1 MDIISRKEILQH
13 VDHTLLAPTATW
25 EELQILCDEAIKY
38 ETASVCVPPNRVKQV
53 KDYLCGRMA
62 VCTVVGF
69 PNGYHTT
76 AVKAMETEEV
86 LDRGADEV
94 DMVINLGWVKEK
106 RFHDVQTEI
115 HTLKDICDDKILKVI
130 VETCFLTEE
139 EKIKMCEVV
148 TEAGA
153 DFIKTSTGKQQPA
166 ATPEAA
172 YVMCEAIKEYY
183 QKTGNKIGFK
193 PAGGINTVNDAIIY
207 YTIVKEIL
215 GEEWLNNRLFRL
227 GTSRLANL
235 LLSDIKGEE
244 IKFF

>member
-106 RFHDVQTEI
+106 RFHDV
-115 HTLKDICDDKILKVI
+115 
-130 VETCFLTEE
+130 ETCFLTEE

-153 DFIKTSTGKQQPA
+153 DFIKTSTGFGSGGATFEDVALFA
-166 ATPEAA
+166 AHVGEN
-172 YVMCEAIKEYY
+172 VRIKA
-183 QKTGNKIGFK
+183 
-193 PAGGINTVNDAIIY
+193 AGGIGSFEDA
-207 YTIVKEIL
+207 KHFLEL
-215 GEEWLNNRLFRL
+215 GASRL
-227 GTSRLANL
+227 GTSRL
-235 LLSDIKGEE
+235 IKIMELGQ
-244 IKFF
+244 

>member
-139 EKIKMCEVV
+139 EKIIMCEVV

-153 DFIKTSTGKQQPA
+153 DFIKTSTGFGSGGATFEDVALFA
-166 ATPEAA
+166 AHVGEN
-172 YVMCEAIKEYY
+172 VRIKA
-183 QKTGNKIGFK
+183 
-193 PAGGINTVNDAIIY
+193 AGGIGSFEDA
-207 YTIVKEIL
+207 KHFLEL
-215 GEEWLNNRLFRL
+215 GASRL
-227 GTSRLANL
+227 GTSSL
-235 LLSDIKGEE
+235 IK
-244 IKFF
+244 IKELGQ

>member
-153 DFIKTSTGKQQPA
+153 DFIKTSTGFGSGG
-166 ATPEAA
+166 ATFEAH
-172 YVMCEAIKEYY
+172 VGENVRIKA
-183 QKTGNKIGFK
+183 
-193 PAGGINTVNDAIIY
+193 AGGIGSFEDA
-207 YTIVKEIL
+207 KHFLEL
-215 GEEWLNNRLFRL
+215 GASRL
-227 GTSRLANL
+227 GTSRL
-235 LLSDIKGEE
+235 IKIMELGQ
-244 IKFF
+244 

>member
-38 ETASVCVPPNRVKQV
+38 EAASVCVPPIRVKQV
-53 KDYLCGRMA
+53 KVYLCGRMA

-153 DFIKTSTGKQQPA
+153 DFIKTSTGFGSGGATFEDVALFA
-166 ATPEAA
+166 AHVGEN
-172 YVMCEAIKEYY
+172 VRIKA
-183 QKTGNKIGFK
+183 
-193 PAGGINTVNDAIIY
+193 AGGIGSFEDA
-207 YTIVKEIL
+207 KHFLEL
-215 GEEWLNNRLFRL
+215 GASRL
-227 GTSRLANL
+227 GTSRL
-235 LLSDIKGEE
+235 IKIMELGQ
-244 IKFF
+244 

>member
-86 LDRGADEV
+86 LYRGADEV

-115 HTLKDICDDKILKVI
+115 HTLQDICDDKILKVI
-130 VETCFLTEE
+130 VETCCLTEE

-153 DFIKTSTGKQQPA
+153 DFIKTSTGFGSGGATFEDVALFA
-166 ATPEAA
+166 AHVGEN
-172 YVMCEAIKEYY
+172 VRIKA
-183 QKTGNKIGFK
+183 
-193 PAGGINTVNDAIIY
+193 AGGIGSFEDA
-207 YTIVKEIL
+207 KHFLEL
-215 GEEWLNNRLFRL
+215 GASRL
-227 GTSRLANL
+227 GTSRL
-235 LLSDIKGEE
+235 IKIMELGQ
-244 IKFF
+244 

>member
-1 MDIISRKEILQH
+1 LDIISRKGILQH

-153 DFIKTSTGKQQPA
+153 DFIKTSTGFGSGGATFEDVALFA
-166 ATPEAA
+166 AHVGEN
-172 YVMCEAIKEYY
+172 VRIKA
-183 QKTGNKIGFK
+183 
-193 PAGGINTVNDAIIY
+193 AGGIGSFEDA
-207 YTIVKEIL
+207 KHFLEL
-215 GEEWLNNRLFRL
+215 GASRL
-227 GTSRLANL
+227 GTSRL
-235 LLSDIKGEE
+235 IKIMELGQ
-244 IKFF
+244 

>member
-13 VDHTLLAPTATW
+13 VDHTLLAPSATL
-25 EELQILCDEAIKY
+25 EELQILCDAAIMY

-53 KDYLCGRMA
+53 KDYLCGLKSIS
-62 VCTVVGF
+62 TDVGF

-153 DFIKTSTGKQQPA
+153 DFIKTSTGFGSGGATFEDVALFA
-166 ATPEAA
+166 AHVGEN
-172 YVMCEAIKEYY
+172 VRIKA
-183 QKTGNKIGFK
+183 
-193 PAGGINTVNDAIIY
+193 AGGIGSFEDA
-207 YTIVKEIL
+207 KHFLEL
-215 GEEWLNNRLFRL
+215 GASRI
-227 GTSRLANL
+227 GTSRL
-235 LLSDIKGEE
+235 IKIMELGQ
-244 IKFF
+244 

>member
-130 VETCFLTEE
+130 VETCFLTQE

-153 DFIKTSTGKQQPA
+153 DFIKTSTGFGSGG
-166 ATPEAA
+166 AT
-172 YVMCEAIKEYY
+172 
-183 QKTGNKIGFK
+183 F
-193 PAGGINTVNDAIIY
+193 
-207 YTIVKEIL
+207 
-215 GEEWLNNRLFRL
+215 
-227 GTSRLANL
+227 
-235 LLSDIKGEE
+235 
-244 IKFF
+244 

>member
-94 DMVINLGWVKEK
+94 DMVINLGFKEK

-153 DFIKTSTGKQQPA
+153 DFIKTSTGFGSGGATFEDVALFA
-166 ATPEAA
+166 AHVGEN
-172 YVMCEAIKEYY
+172 VRIKA
-183 QKTGNKIGFK
+183 
-193 PAGGINTVNDAIIY
+193 AGGIGSFEDA
-207 YTIVKEIL
+207 KHFLEL
-215 GEEWLNNRLFRL
+215 GASRL
-227 GTSRLANL
+227 GTSRL
-235 LLSDIKGEE
+235 IKIMELGQ
-244 IKFF
+244 

>member
-1 MDIISRKEILQH
+1 MQENASSIQERGGKVLQNIDRREILRH

-25 EELQILCDEAIKY
+25 EELQVLCDEALQY

-53 KDYLCGRMA
+53 KDYLCGQMP

-69 PNGYHTT
+69 PNGYYTT
-76 AVKAMETEEV
+76 AVKALETEEV

-106 RFHDVQTEI
+106 RFHDIQTEI

-130 VETCFLTEE
+130 VEACYLTEE

-153 DFIKTSTGKQQPA
+153 DFIKTSTGFGTGGATFEDVALFA
-166 ATPEAA
+166 AHIGDH
-172 YVMCEAIKEYY
+172 VKIKA
-183 QKTGNKIGFK
+183 
-193 PAGGINTVNDAIIY
+193 AGGIGSFEDAQRFL
-207 YTIVKEIL
+207 EL
-215 GEEWLNNRLFRL
+215 GASRL
-227 GTSRLANL
+227 GTSRLVKIMEAEKPIL
-235 LLSDIKGEE
+235 
-244 IKFF
+244 

>member
-153 DFIKTSTGKQQPA
+153 DFIKTSTGFGSGGATFEDVALFA
-166 ATPEAA
+166 AHVGEN
-172 YVMCEAIKEYY
+172 VRIKA
-183 QKTGNKIGFK
+183 
-193 PAGGINTVNDAIIY
+193 AGGIANLQDAEDF
-207 YTIVKEIL
+207 VKL
-215 GEEWLNNRLFRL
+215 GADRL
-227 GTSRLANL
+227 GTSRIVKAV
-235 LLSDIKGEE
+235 KAMEQ
-244 IKFF
+244 K

>member
-38 ETASVCVPPNRVKQV
+38 EAASVCVPPNRVKQV

-86 LDRGADEV
+86 LDRGADEM

-153 DFIKTSTGKQQPA
+153 DFIKTSTCFESGGVTFEDVALFA
-166 ATPEAA
+166 AHVGEN
-172 YVMCEAIKEYY
+172 VRIKA
-183 QKTGNKIGFK
+183 
-193 PAGGINTVNDAIIY
+193 AGGIGSFEDA
-207 YTIVKEIL
+207 KHFLEL
-215 GEEWLNNRLFRL
+215 GASRL
-227 GTSRLANL
+227 GTSRL
-235 LLSDIKGEE
+235 IKIMELGQ
-244 IKFF
+244 

>member
-94 DMVINLGWVKEK
+94 DMVINLGWVKD
-106 RFHDVQTEI
+106 RRWDDILQEI
-115 HTLKDICDDKILKVI
+115 RMVKEACAGRLLKVI

-139 EKIKMCEVV
+139 EKIRMCGIV
-148 TEAGA
+148 TDSGA
-153 DFIKTSTGKQQPA
+153 DYIKTSTGFGGSG
-166 ATPEAA
+166 ATREDVALFAQHIGPH
-172 YVMCEAIKEYY
+172 VKIKA
-183 QKTGNKIGFK
+183 
-193 PAGGINTVNDAIIY
+193 AGGIADLHDAQAFI
-207 YTIVKEIL
+207 EL
-215 GEEWLNNRLFRL
+215 GASRL
-227 GTSRLANL
+227 GTSRIVKAV
-235 LLSDIKGEE
+235 KAMEE
-244 IKFF
+244 

>member
-25 EELQILCDEAIKY
+25 EELQILCDEAIKH
-38 ETASVCVPPNRVKQV
+38 ETASVCVPPNSVKQV

-62 VCTVVGF
+62 VCSVVGF

-86 LDRGADEV
+86 LDRGADEG

-153 DFIKTSTGKQQPA
+153 DFIKTSTGFGSGGATFEDVALFA
-166 ATPEAA
+166 AHVGEN
-172 YVMCEAIKEYY
+172 VRIKA
-183 QKTGNKIGFK
+183 
-193 PAGGINTVNDAIIY
+193 AGGIGSFEDA
-207 YTIVKEIL
+207 KHFLEL
-215 GEEWLNNRLFRL
+215 GASRI
-227 GTSRLANL
+227 GTSRL
-235 LLSDIKGEE
+235 IKIMELGQ
-244 IKFF
+244 

>member
-106 RFHDVQTEI
+106 
-115 HTLKDICDDKILKVI
+115 
-130 VETCFLTEE
+130 
-139 EKIKMCEVV
+139 
-148 TEAGA
+148 
-153 DFIKTSTGKQQPA
+153 
-166 ATPEAA
+166 
-172 YVMCEAIKEYY
+172 
-183 QKTGNKIGFK
+183 
-193 PAGGINTVNDAIIY
+193 
-207 YTIVKEIL
+207 
-215 GEEWLNNRLFRL
+215 
-227 GTSRLANL
+227 
-235 LLSDIKGEE
+235 
-244 IKFF
+244 

>member
-53 KDYLCGRMA
+53 NYLCGRMA

-153 DFIKTSTGKQQPA
+153 DFIKTSTGFGSGGATFEDVALFA
-166 ATPEAA
+166 AHVGEN
-172 YVMCEAIKEYY
+172 VRIKA
-183 QKTGNKIGFK
+183 
-193 PAGGINTVNDAIIY
+193 AGGIGSFEDA
-207 YTIVKEIL
+207 KHFLEL
-215 GEEWLNNRLFRL
+215 GASRL
-227 GTSRLANL
+227 GTSRL
-235 LLSDIKGEE
+235 IKIMELGQ
-244 IKFF
+244 